1 MRSTRHRVV
10 LAVLALLP
18 LLGWAAPTAS
28 AGGPTSVL
36 LVNVADGRSAS
47 AHISQPRYDQI
58 WQAFDQGLGPTV
70 TEGTPSA
77 AANAEVRVTWLI
89 HDVTPW
95 RLDSVHR
102 VGEELWVLTQTDE
115 TGTGS
120 IWDAPQRW
128 HHVTGDDATALG
140 DLLGGLG
147 VFGASTAG
155 SGSSGPVAL
164 PPRVATPEPA
174 VDEGVLT
181 GWRLAVVAA
190 LVGGGM
196 GLLAGRIGSARARR
210 EGGSRLD
217 PLPQ

>member
-1 MRSTRHRVV
+1 MRAARHRAVLVV
-10 LAVLALLP
+10 LAMLA

-36 LVNVADGRSAS
+36 LVNVADGRTAS
-47 AHISQPRYDQI
+47 AHINQSTYDQI
-58 WQAFDQGLGPTV
+58 WQAFDQGLGPAV
-70 TEGTPSA
+70 TSGMPSA
-77 AANAEVRVTWLI
+77 NSTEVRLTWLI

-95 RLDSVHR
+95 RLDSVVR
-102 VGEELWVLTQTDE
+102 VGSDLWVQTQTDM

-120 IWDAPQRW
+120 LWDAPAVW
-128 HHVTGDDATALG
+128 HRVTGADATAMD

-147 VFGASTAG
+147 VTGPATAG
-155 SGSSGPVAL
+155 SGSSGPVAA
-164 PPRVATPEPA
+164 PPRATTPEPA

-190 LVGGGM
+190 LVGAAL
-196 GLLAGRIGSARARR
+196 GLFAGRIGSARARR
-210 EGGSRLD
+210 GIDGRLD